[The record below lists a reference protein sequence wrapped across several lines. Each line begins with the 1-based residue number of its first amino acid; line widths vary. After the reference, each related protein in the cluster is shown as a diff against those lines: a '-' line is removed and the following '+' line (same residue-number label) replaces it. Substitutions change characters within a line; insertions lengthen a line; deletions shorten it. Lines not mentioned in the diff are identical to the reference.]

1 MYEFCVISPN
11 LLNLQF
17 KKKHILQKSK
27 NKAAIKQKK
36 IFKQKIQK
44 AYGADVISKI
54 ILTF

>member
-1 MYEFCVISPN
+1 VYEFCVISPN

-44 AYGADVISKI
+44 AYGADVI
-54 ILTF
+54 